1 MIFGSKREPKGSGE
15 VLNDLPLE
23 NEPVKDFFY
32 FVWDLLKTGIIV
44 FIIAFL
50 IRYFLIQPFIVEG
63 SSMLPNYIDQE
74 YLLAEK
80 LSFSLSSPKRGDVII
95 FKYPNNPSVNYIKR
109 VIGLPGETVEITN
122 NQVRI
127 INKDHPEGV
136 ILDESYLPSNTKTLT
151 SENKKFSATLAEN
164 SYFVMGDNREHS
176 SDSREW
182 GALPRANIIGHAWLT
197 VKPLDRFG
205 VQHRVSYPN
214 VSMLLERY
222 LAIKVEPNLH

>member
-1 MIFGSKREPKGSGE
+1 MGIFRSKREPNGSGE

-23 NEPVKDFFY
+23 NDPVKDFFY

-44 FIIAFL
+44 FVIAFL

-63 SSMLPNYIDQE
+63 SSMLPNYVDQE

-80 LSFSLSSPKRGDVII
+80 LSFSLSAPKRGDVII

-109 VIGLPGETVEITN
+109 VIGLPGETVEIAN
-122 NQVRI
+122 NKVTI
-127 INKDHPEGV
+127 INKDHPAGIVLKE
-136 ILDESYLPSNTKTLT
+136 DYLPSNAQTLT
-151 SENKKFSATLAEN
+151 SDNKKFSSTLTEN

-182 GALPRANIIGHAWLT
+182 GMLPRANILGRAWLT

-205 VQHRVSYPN
+205 IQHRVSYPN
-214 VSMLLERY
+214 ISIALERY
-222 LAIKVEPNLH
+222 LASN